1 MNALSVEMLNGQ
13 ARHMRVSKRRVF
25 DLSDMGQ
32 PDSVQDDFGM
42 DLSVNYDPW
51 WTEPQ
56 IPKGGM
62 PRTNPTGARA
72 NLQPGETY
80 RATDSYRPAQ
90 PMTPNNDERNLPSS
104 YTQAPI
110 KQLPHQNYPGSFPH
124 GWIPYEELSPQVF
137 PDTPPRPSGWVGIP
151 KLSDEKKRAI
161 DAVHP
166 EPWLPDEFQVYDVS
180 GGFGSLQGAMHGMHG
195 MRGMGVI
202 VPPSVTTAV
211 ANDAMKAGAEAAA
224 AGATPSDVE
233 KAIAAVI
240 DIGSQAGALYLQ
252 KRAMDEQAD
261 LLKKQQAAA
270 AAQQAVNRGPATAT
284 LPPSGGSS
292 LTTPLVIGGGLALA
306 ATIAAL
312 LLSKKK
318 KGGRR

>member
-1 MNALSVEMLNGQ
+1 MNALSMEMLNGQ
-13 ARHMRVSKRRVF
+13 ARHMRVSRPRVV

-32 PDSVQDDFGM
+32 PDTVHDDFGL
-42 DLSVNYDPW
+42 DLSVNYAPW
-51 WTEPQ
+51 WTELP
-56 IPKGGM
+56 IPKGL

-72 NLQPGETY
+72 NLEPGQTY
-80 RATDSYRPAQ
+80 RATDSYRPAI

-104 YTQAPI
+104 FTQQPI
-110 KQLPHQNYPGSFPH
+110 KQLPHQNYPGSYPH

-137 PDTPPRPSGWVGIP
+137 PDTPPRPSGWVGAP

-180 GGFGSLQGAMHGMHG
+180 GFGSLQGAMRGMRGMH
-195 MRGMGVI
+195 GMGVI
-202 VPPSVTTAV
+202 VPPSVTAAV
-211 ANDAMKAGAEAAA
+211 ANDAMKAGADAAA
-224 AGATPSDVE
+224 AGGTASDVE
-233 KAIAAVI
+233 KAIAAVV
-240 DIGSQAGALYLQ
+240 DIGSQAAALYMQ

-261 LLKKQQAAA
+261 LLKKQQAAIQNA
-270 AAQQAVNRGPATAT
+270 NRGPMTAT
-284 LPPSGGSS
+284 LPPTSGSS
-292 LTTPLVIGGGLALA
+292 YTTPLVIGGGLALA
-306 ATIAAL
+306 AALAAV